1 MSYSIEEL
9 FTEDLPLVIITGGAG
24 ALIGASTAVV
34 AKGVL
39 GVFAVSLLTGSY
51 GSVALL
57 GMKIFGSMMGGVGI
71 ALCIHGHLKIN
82 NECLWRTIFLGFL
95 AVVPVVWLS
104 AIPVTTALA
113 MAALNIAVSALT
125 VPFSQDKDW
134 KNPDN
139 YLPIILL
146 SIPIN

>member
-1 MSYSIEEL
+1 MSYSIEGL
-9 FTEDLPLVIITGGAG
+9 FTEDLPIVIFLGGAG

-71 ALCIHGHLKIN
+71 ALCIHEHLKIKKN
-82 NECLWRTIFLGFL
+82 NGCIWRTIFLGYL

-125 VPFSQDKDW
+125 VPFSEDKDW
-134 KNPDN
+134 KNPGN
-139 YLPIILL
+139 YLPFILFRE
-146 SIPIN
+146 